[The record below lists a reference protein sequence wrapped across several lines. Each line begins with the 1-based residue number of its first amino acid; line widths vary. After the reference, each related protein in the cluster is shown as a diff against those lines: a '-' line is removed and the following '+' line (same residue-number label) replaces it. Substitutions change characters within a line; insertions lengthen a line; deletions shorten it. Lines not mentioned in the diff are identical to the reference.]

1 VNSNL
6 SIVLILSRL
15 IYMFKFHENTEM
27 RRVPYD
33 DVLPHGYRLEFLAVR
48 YAERPPPLDFCNDGP
63 RPPSGSA

>member
-1 VNSNL
+1 ML
-6 SIVLILSRL
+6 ACGLR
-15 IYMFKFHENTEM
+15 E
-27 RRVPYD
+27 PYD